1 MAKVEGAEQR
11 IITHIEDAA
20 HSQYESDLDMSLS
33 RYMATRLSTLKPPM
47 TIPPNPL
54 RVLGLLTRR
63 DWLFFACAECSWSW
77 AALDFFTVGM
87 TTTQLAIAFD
97 KSVADITWGL
107 TITLMLRSVG
117 SIGFGLAADRYGRKW
132 LFIIN
137 NALFIVI
144 QLGTGFCQNYQ
155 QFLACRA
162 LFGVAMGGIYGN
174 AVVTALED
182 CPSEARG
189 VVSGLLQAG
198 YTFGF
203 ILVTVFAR
211 GLVDTTSHGWRPL
224 YWFSAGPPVL
234 FIIFRLYLPETQAFL
249 NRKAIRESSDS
260 ATKTFL
266 RETQIGLRRHWL
278 LLVYLVFLLG
288 GLEFQTHGN
297 QDLYPTMLK
306 AQKEFSADAVTV
318 TQVVASLG
326 AIAGF
331 IVFGYVSQI
340 FGRRLSMIVGSII
353 GGALLYPYTFTN
365 GTSIIAPAFFG
376 QFFIL
381 GIFGIVPIY
390 LSELSPGSVRTF
402 VVGTTYQLGSLV
414 SSASSTIEAT
424 LGERFPLPNTSN
436 GVPRYD
442 YGKVICIFTA
452 CAIVFDVFFLLIGPE
467 KRAAHLDVEPDDDLK
482 DVVGED
488 TMEKV
493 LHSAPRTTEDD
504 IEKAP
509 APQNKP

>member
-1 MAKVEGAEQR
+1 MGGLSCTN
-11 IITHIEDAA
+11 II
-20 HSQYESDLDMSLS
+20 Q
-33 RYMATRLSTLKPPM
+33 
-47 TIPPNPL
+47 
-54 RVLGLLTRR
+54 
-63 DWLFFACAECSWSW
+63 CAECSWAW
-77 AALDFFTVGM
+77 AALDFFTVGL
-87 TTTQLAIAFD
+87 TTTQLAIDFD
-97 KSVADITWGL
+97 KTVADITWGL

-132 LFIIN
+132 LFIVN
-137 NALFIVI
+137 NVLFSII
-144 QLGTGFCQNYQ
+144 QLGTGFCQTYQ

-162 LFGVAMGGIYGN
+162 LFGIAMGGIYGN

-203 ILVTVFAR
+203 VLATVFAR
-211 GLVDTTSHGWRPL
+211 GLVDTTPYGWRPL

-249 NRKAIRESSDS
+249 NRRAVRESHGN
-260 ATKTFL
+260 ATKAFL
-266 RETQIGLRRHWL
+266 SETREGLQRHWL
-278 LLVYLVFLLG
+278 LLIYLVFLLG

-297 QDLYPTMLK
+297 QDLYPTMLR

-331 IVFGYVSQI
+331 VVFGYVSQI
-340 FGRRLSMIVGSII
+340 FGRRLSMIVGSLI
-353 GGALLYPYTFTN
+353 GGALLYPYTFTSDK
-365 GTSIIAPAFFG
+365 TIIAPAFFG

-424 LGERFPLPNTSN
+424 LGERFPLPNMSN
-436 GVPRYD
+436 GVKRYD

-452 CAIVFDVFFLLIGPE
+452 CAIVFDVLFLLIGPE
-467 KRAAHLDVEPDDDLK
+467 RRAAHLDVESDDDVEEV
-482 DVVGED
+482 DGEN
-488 TMEKV
+488 
-493 LHSAPRTTEDD
+493 
-504 IEKAP
+504 KAE
-509 APQNKP
+509 QVR